1 MGKLFKRS
9 YCIRCTCILTG
20 KKIGLQADQ
29 ILQKRVESSHEIF
42 SLSFFFFLREFQGKV
57 GRSSCHIL
65 ITATHLVPKVYSF
78 VLKGS

>member
-42 SLSFFFFLREFQGKV
+42 SLSFFFFLESFKEKLV
-57 GRSSCHIL
+57 GVAVIS
-65 ITATHLVPKVYSF
+65 
-78 VLKGS
+78 

>member
-20 KKIGLQADQ
+20 KKIGFQADQ
-29 ILQKRVESSHEIF
+29 ILQKRVESSHGIF
-42 SLSFFFFLREFQGKV
+42 SLSFFFLRESQGKV
-57 GRSSCHIL
+57 GRSSYHIL
-65 ITATHLVPKVYSF
+65 ITATHLVPKVYYF